1 MPLHLTISQ
10 NNLRSVQY
18 LLSTRLLHVSSLPWF
33 IAQEQRKFLL
43 ALVVVWE
50 PFSLVHFTV
59 RQMFRIVLFF
69 SETIIAIALSWPL
82 GMGNTCLW
90 PRTSYIFLRLL
101 PRTDCPS
108 FQVCFRP
115 GETELVW
122 WTLEKLFSTYWRWRW
137 HLPRPSLSGHMRMG
151 SRSDSLRIWSLTF
164 LAWKPVMWRMRQDS
178 GGEGISLGSSG
189 VRASLS
195 WVAQVAGPA
204 QPSFLT
210 LSKCFLC

>member
-1 MPLHLTISQ
+1 MVHSPRAKKVFTSFGCCLRTLLSCSLYCEANIQNRSLLQWDNHCHCIILTI
-10 NNLRSVQY
+10 RY
-18 LLSTRLLHVSSLPWF
+18 GKYMSLAKNF
-33 IAQEQRKFLL
+33 
-43 ALVVVWE
+43 
-50 PFSLVHFTV
+50 VHFPSPPPTYWLP
-59 RQMFRIVLFF
+59 Q
-69 SETIIAIALSWPL
+69 LSGL
-82 GMGNTCLW
+82 
-90 PRTSYIFLRLL
+90 I
-101 PRTDCPS
+101 
-108 FQVCFRP
+108 FRP
-115 GETELVW
+115 EETELVW

-151 SRSDSLRIWSLTF
+151 SRSDSLRVWSLTF
-164 LAWKPVMWRMRQDS
+164 LPWKPVMCRMRQDS